1 MRLFKNTLLQ
11 IWTFRLILSILYHVE
26 DHMRRYFKSILVLI
40 FVGLLLTG
48 AGKAQ
53 TLTDTESE
61 MLLDSLSDW
70 ADFPDDQEVTSRR
83 LAGIRVGIDPG
94 HQEQRNREKEAIA
107 PDSKKMRDKVAPG
120 TRGTKTG
127 IPEYVTVLEIS
138 FVLRDALIREGA
150 DVYLTRETHDVNIS
164 NQERARMMNAL
175 GVDLVLRIHCNGS
188 SNPSANGIGLYVNK
202 SYAISAE
209 SRRAAEC
216 ILPRMA
222 EATGARQRGIFLRDT
237 YTGLNWSAVPA
248 ILVECGY
255 LTNPGEDE
263 KLNDPAFQQK
273 LAEGMVEGICD
284 YFESLQP

>member
-1 MRLFKNTLLQ
+1 M
-11 IWTFRLILSILYHVE
+11 
-26 DHMRRYFKSILVLI
+26 
-40 FVGLLLTG
+40 
-48 AGKAQ
+48 
-53 TLTDTESE
+53 
-61 MLLDSLSDW
+61 
-70 ADFPDDQEVTSRR
+70 
-83 LAGIRVGIDPG
+83 
-94 HQEQRNREKEAIA
+94 
-107 PDSKKMRDKVAPG
+107 
-120 TRGTKTG
+120 
-127 IPEYVTVLEIS
+127 
-138 FVLRDALIREGA
+138 LRDALIREGA

-255 LTNPGEDE
+255 LTNPVEDE